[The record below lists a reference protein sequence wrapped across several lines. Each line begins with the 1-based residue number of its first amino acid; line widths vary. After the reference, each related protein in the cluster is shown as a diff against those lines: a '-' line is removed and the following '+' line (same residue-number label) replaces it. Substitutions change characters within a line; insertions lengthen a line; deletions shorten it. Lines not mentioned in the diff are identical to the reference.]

1 MSKSRRLRQLAP
13 DQALYDRCVAGESLH
28 SLAPDYGVVHSTLSR
43 HFRKPEAVLE
53 LREARRRLQAE
64 RRARRAEERSLE
76 QEVRSRA
83 REDAEHDRQLEAW
96 KRHRPRR
103 SGYAGWLDAHDAPRG
118 LHSRARYS
126 ESDHVAETV
135 VAAGGGVEQIIDA
148 TPLRGRENILRN
160 IDAQIMRRGVEN
172 DSKFPANARPDDS
185 GLRKFQPDSEL
196 IRRRAGGEAFR
207 SLAAD
212 YGVSHTTLSRYF
224 RRAAVAKQLRGQRRA
239 QGRYRRPART
249 GDHS

>member
-1 MSKSRRLRQLAP
+1 MIASWRLGSATGLGA
-13 DQALYDRCVAGESLH
+13 QAMRGGSMRMTPREGYTAGP
-28 SLAPDYGVVHSTLSR
+28 AT
-43 HFRKPEAVLE
+43 
-53 LREARRRLQAE
+53 ARATT
-64 RRARRAEERSLE
+64 
-76 QEVRSRA
+76 
-83 REDAEHDRQLEAW
+83 W
-96 KRHRPRR
+96 PRR
-103 SGYAGWLDAHDAPRG
+103 S
-118 LHSRARYS
+118 SRLA
-126 ESDHVAETV
+126 
-135 VAAGGGVEQIIDA
+135 GGVEQIIDA

-212 YGVSHTTLSRYF
+212 YGVCHTTLSRYF

-239 QGRYRRPART
+239 QGRYRRPQRT